1 MQHILIVEDDRTI
14 AESIAFILEKDS
26 FSCQWFDNGL
36 GALDYLDNNDVDLM
50 LLDVG
55 LPDIS
60 GFDVLRKV
68 RAKSEIPVVIISA
81 RDDEAD
87 QVLGL
92 EGLGAN
98 GYVTKPLSPRLVVAH
113 VRAQLRHLRSEPEP
127 KSQQSKFGINEAMQ
141 KVLFA
146 NQELVLT
153 PAEFKI
159 LSHLVKHPNRVHS
172 REYLLS
178 IIWDRPHGSDV
189 KTINTHIKSIRKR
202 LHEIDDKS
210 EYIETHRGI
219 GYSLIEASA
228 KSNTI

>member
-14 AESIAFILEKDS
+14 AESIAFILEQDS
-26 FSCQWFDNGL
+26 FSCQWFDNGRDT
-36 GALDYLDNNDVDLM
+36 LDYIENNEVDLM

-55 LPDIS
+55 LPDMS

-68 RAKSEIPVVIISA
+68 RIKSNLPVIIISA
-81 RDDEAD
+81 RDDESD

-98 GYVTKPLSPRLVVAH
+98 GYITKPFSPRLVVAH
-113 VRAQLRHLRSEPEP
+113 VRSQLRRDRADKNP
-127 KSQQSKFGINEAMQ
+127 KSKFSINQAMQ
-141 KVLFA
+141 RVLFH

-159 LSHLVKHPNRVHS
+159 LSHLIKHPNQVHT
-172 REYLLS
+172 REYLMN
-178 IIWDRPHGSDV
+178 IIWDRPHGSDE

-202 LHEIDDKS
+202 LHEIDEMND
-210 EYIETHRGI
+210 YIETHRGI
-219 GYSLIEASA
+219 GYSLIE
-228 KSNTI
+228 

>member
-14 AESIAFILEKDS
+14 AESIEFILEKDS
-26 FSCQWFDNGL
+26 FTCQWFDNGHA
-36 GALDYLDNNDVDLM
+36 ALDYIDNNTVDLV
-50 LLDVG
+50 LLDIG
-55 LPDIS
+55 LPDMS
-60 GFDVLRKV
+60 GFDVLRKI
-68 RAKSEIPVVIISA
+68 RTKSELPVVIISA

-113 VRAQLRHLRSEPEP
+113 VRAQLRHLRTDINV
-127 KSQQSKFGINEAMQ
+127 SQSSFSINDAMQ
-141 KVLFA
+141 KVVFCAQDLT
-146 NQELVLT
+146 LT

-159 LSHLVKHPNRVHS
+159 LSHLIKHPNRVHS

-202 LHEIDDKS
+202 LHEIDSKN

-219 GYSLIEASA
+219 GYSLIE
-228 KSNTI
+228 

>member
-26 FSCQWFDNGL
+26 FSCQWFNNGHE
-36 GALDYLDNNDVDLM
+36 ALNYLDNNKVDLM

-68 RAKSEIPVVIISA
+68 RAKSEMPVVIISA

-98 GYVTKPLSPRLVVAH
+98 GYITKPLSPRLVVAH
-113 VRAQLRHLRSEPEP
+113 VRAQLRHLRAEP
-127 KSQQSKFGINEAMQ
+127 KTQQSRFSINEAMQ
-141 KVLFA
+141 KIIFTS
-146 NQELVLT
+146 QELVLT

-159 LSHLVKHPNRVHS
+159 LSHLVKRPNRVHS
-172 REYLLS
+172 RKYLLS
-178 IIWDRPHGSDV
+178 VIWDRPHGSDV

-202 LHEIDDKS
+202 LHEIDDKN

-219 GYSLIEASA
+219 GYSLIETSTGPASR
-228 KSNTI
+228 T